1 MKLYFIISANIKHM
15 PFNMQ
20 MFNNSAGHYLL
31 IIAACIVCK
40 RNANDILIKC
50 SKITKKA
57 LLIGK
62 QALN

>member
-1 MKLYFIISANIKHM
+1 MQM

-20 MFNNSAGHYLL
+20 MFNNSTGHYLL
-31 IIAACIVCK
+31 FIAAGIVGK
-40 RNANDILIKC
+40 PTHKDILIKC

>member
-1 MKLYFIISANIKHM
+1 M